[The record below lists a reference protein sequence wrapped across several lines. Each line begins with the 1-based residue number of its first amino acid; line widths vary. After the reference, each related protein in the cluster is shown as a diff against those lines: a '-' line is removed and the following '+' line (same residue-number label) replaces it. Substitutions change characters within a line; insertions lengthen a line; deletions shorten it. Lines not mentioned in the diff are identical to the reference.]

1 MPNPHSRKLFED
13 ALAKVQLNDKNL
25 TEAYAVADLSNFS
38 HKELREFTELMG
50 ILGGALAAGAIAAP
64 AIATGVGMYRQAKK
78 EKQQRQDALNTE
90 AANRATE
97 ERRAAEKIEQIRLG
111 REHTTAEREAS
122 QDFTKAETAKDRRQ
136 TAAQN
141 RLNRKQ
147 QSKLAKKG
155 RKAAARS
162 ARENTVVRI
171 VTDPRMTPA
180 KLAAA
185 EARMR
190 SMGFMP

>member
-25 TEAYAVADLSNFS
+25 TEAYAVAERSNFS
-38 HKELREFTELMG
+38 QKELVEFFE
-50 ILGGALAAGAIAAP
+50 ILGGLAAGAAILAP
-64 AIATGVGMYRQAKK
+64 SIATGVGMVRQANK
-78 EKQQRQDALNTE
+78 ERQQRQDILNKE
-90 AANRATE
+90 AADRDAA
-97 ERRAAEKIEQIRLG
+97 ERRAAEKIEQMRLG

-122 QDFTKAETAKDRRQ
+122 QDFTKAETAKERRQ
-136 TAAQN
+136 TAAQK
-141 RLNRKQ
+141 RLDRKQ

-155 RKAAARS
+155 RRAAARS
-162 ARENTVVRI
+162 ARENTVVNI

-180 KLAAA
+180 QLAAA

-190 SMGFMP
+190 SMGWIK